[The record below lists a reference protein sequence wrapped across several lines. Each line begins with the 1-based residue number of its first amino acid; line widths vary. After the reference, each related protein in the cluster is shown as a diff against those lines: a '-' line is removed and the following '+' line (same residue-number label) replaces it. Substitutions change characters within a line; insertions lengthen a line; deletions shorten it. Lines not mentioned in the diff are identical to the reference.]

1 MVHLIDNVLIFR
13 PKDDADIKLV
23 VPTALRKQIFVA
35 CHSGPLAAHLGS
47 FRITQ
52 ELRTEY
58 FWPGLR
64 RDIENWCKQCP
75 ICAKGRGPPP
85 RRHGQLQKV
94 FTGAPLDIVA
104 IDILSGL
111 PTTKDGNKYI
121 LVLTDYFTK
130 WSAAYPLPDA
140 EASTCTITFALALVC
155 LDNFIRIWVPILN
168 QAYLKSFVS
177 LWGPISPTR
186 ARTTQF
192 RMDNQN
198 VLTVHCFKCY
208 ELRLRIIQKL
218 GQSDYPL

>member
-1 MVHLIDNVLIFR
+1 MVHLVDNVLIFR

-23 VPTALRKQIFVA
+23 VPTALRKQIFDA
-35 CHSGPLAAHLGS
+35 CHSGPLAAHLGP

-52 ELRTEY
+52 ELTNEY
-58 FWPGLR
+58 YWPGLR

-130 WSAAYPLPDA
+130 WSEAYPLPDA
-140 EASTCTITFALALVC
+140 EASTCMRAIY
-155 LDNFIRIWVPILN
+155 DNFCSR
-168 QAYLKSFVS
+168 F
-177 LWGPISPTR
+177 G
-186 ARTTQF
+186 
-192 RMDNQN
+192 
-198 VLTVHCFKCY
+198 
-208 ELRLRIIQKL
+208 
-218 GQSDYPL
+218 